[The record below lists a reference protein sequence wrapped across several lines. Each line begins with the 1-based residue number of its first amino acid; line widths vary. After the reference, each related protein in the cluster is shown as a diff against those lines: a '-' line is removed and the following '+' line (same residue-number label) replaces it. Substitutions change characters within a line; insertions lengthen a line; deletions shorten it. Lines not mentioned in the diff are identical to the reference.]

1 MHRVDDDLLQ
11 ISMRVV
17 GIHLGKLCECLHA
30 DMRAGE
36 TVVAKV
42 THPPRRA
49 VLDMATS
56 STETV
61 TGERPL
67 VAAAED
73 QFEKPRELSSPS
85 ALGFGRVM
93 IPTRSNADCLTH
105 IMTKTRRKR
114 TMSYC
119 AASRP

>member
-61 TGERPL
+61 TGERPP
-67 VAAAED
+67 AAAVED
-73 QFEKPRELSSPS
+73 QFEKPRELLSPS

-93 IPTRSNADCLTH
+93 IPTRSNAGCLTH

-114 TMSYC
+114 AMDYC